1 MQVKTSDDHIIK
13 EEDFMTH
20 ERINGGLGVI
30 ITEDAVIEM
39 LLERINEKHPPT
51 DDIAYSLY
59 DIQDIGFLSGMYVD
73 ETSTIAV
80 YPNCSFNGSS
90 IYPNHGLI
98 IWTKHD
104 IRSDKIAYLT
114 KEHMIKELK
123 KTISEYIDTESIDFN
138 EHCGLILFT
147 EYN

>member
-1 MQVKTSDDHIIK
+1 MQARTSDDHIIK
-13 EEDFMTH
+13 EVDSMTH

-30 ITEDAVIEM
+30 ITDDDIIEM
-39 LLERINEKHPPT
+39 LLERINKKRPPT
-51 DDIAYSLY
+51 DGISYSPY
-59 DIQDIGFLSGMYVD
+59 DIQDISFLSGMYVD
-73 ETSTIAV
+73 ETNTIAV
-80 YPNCSFNGSS
+80 YPNCSLNGPSN
-90 IYPNHGLI
+90 YPNHGLI

-114 KEHMIKELK
+114 KEHMVAELK
-123 KTISEYIDTESIDFN
+123 KTISEYIDPESIDFN